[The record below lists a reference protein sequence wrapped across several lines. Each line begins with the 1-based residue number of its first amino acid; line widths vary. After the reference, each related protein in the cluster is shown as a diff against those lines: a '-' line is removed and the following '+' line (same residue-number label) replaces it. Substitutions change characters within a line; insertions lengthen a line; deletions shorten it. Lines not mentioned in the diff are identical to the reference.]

1 MGQGQDQRLVS
12 LNDSQGTVNVEGEEG
27 GRATK
32 WDRESWEEGIKELSN
47 GGKAV
52 VPMTSEID
60 ALRPKSPFRP
70 NQSNST
76 GSMPVSGVINPRFVS
91 GNRTGFV
98 GVPQGMQTMG
108 QNPMIVQPIM
118 GMGMNPMGMG
128 MGTGVDDMLN
138 AWNPMMGGMGNM
150 NSPAMGMNVGGMS
163 SMNTASMGNVG
174 RMGMPMM
181 GVTAGGGGFGAGTG
195 MFNAGMAGVGMGWGD
210 QGQFGMEGGWDGD
223 AMMAAGVGGMGS
235 DMNMA
240 LNMNGGMGLGQWGA
254 GPGTFEGFH

>member
-1 MGQGQDQRLVS
+1 MGQGQDERLVS
-12 LNDSQGTVNVEGEEG
+12 LNDTQGTVNVEGEEG

-70 NQSNST
+70 NQSNPT
-76 GSMPVSGVINPRFVS
+76 GAMPVAGGAVNPRFVS

-98 GVPQGMQTMG
+98 GGPQGMQAMG
-108 QNPMIVQPIM
+108 QNQMIMQPMM
-118 GMGMNPMGMG
+118 GMGMNSMGMG
-128 MGTGVDDMLN
+128 MGAGVDEMMG

-150 NSPAMGMNVGGMS
+150 NVPTMGNMNVGGMGG
-163 SMNTASMGNVG
+163 MNTTSMGNVG
-174 RMGMPMM
+174 RLGMPMM
-181 GVTAGGGGFGAGTG
+181 GGGGFGAGTG
-195 MFNAGMAGVGMGWGD
+195 MYNVGMGWAD

-223 AMMAAGVGGMGS
+223 AMMAAGVGGMGNE
-235 DMNMA
+235 MNMNGMNTM
-240 LNMNGGMGLGQWGA
+240 NMNGGMVLGQWGA

>member
-1 MGQGQDQRLVS
+1 MGQGQDERLVS

-70 NQSNST
+70 NQSNPT
-76 GSMPVSGVINPRFVS
+76 GSIPVSGVVNPRFVP

-98 GVPQGMQTMG
+98 NGPQGMQSMT
-108 QNPMIVQPIM
+108 QNSMIVQPIM

-128 MGTGVDDMLN
+128 MGTGVDEMLG
-138 AWNPMMGGMGNM
+138 AWNPMMGGMNM
-150 NSPAMGMNVGGMS
+150 NVPTMGNMNVGGMG
-163 SMNTASMGNVG
+163 SMNSTSMGHAG

-181 GVTAGGGGFGAGTG
+181 GVTAGGSGFGAGAG
-195 MFNAGMAGVGMGWGD
+195 MFNTGMGGVGMGWGD

-223 AMMAAGVGGMGS
+223 PMMVAGMGN
-235 DMNMA
+235 DMNMNGMA
-240 LNMNGGMGLGQWGA
+240 INMNGGMGLGQWGA